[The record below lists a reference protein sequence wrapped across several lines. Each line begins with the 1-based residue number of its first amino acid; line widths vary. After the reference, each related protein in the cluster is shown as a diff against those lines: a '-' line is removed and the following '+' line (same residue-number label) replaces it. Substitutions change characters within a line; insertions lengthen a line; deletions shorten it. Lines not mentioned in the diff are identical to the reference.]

1 MAVGAG
7 GGFGARLA
15 ALFAGEGPALVVR
28 DGALRAA
35 RAFTAAQAH
44 ERVESGTRIA
54 IAAGASIGAGTR
66 IELLGGAVSIG
77 AGARIGEGVV
87 LRPSGSISICAGC
100 VVEDLAQLES
110 DLAGAASPLSLGD
123 GTRGLYEPIHGSAP
137 DLAGKGVANPCG
149 ASMSKCCD
157 SSEVPPTR

>member
-1 MAVGAG
+1 MAVGAD

-15 ALFAGEGPALVVR
+15 ALFAGVGPALVVR

-87 LRPSGSISICAGC
+87 LNVEGQGAHARVQVNFESAGTKW
-100 VVEDLAQLES
+100 LMMQFANLE
-110 DLAGAASPLSLGD
+110 PV
-123 GTRGLYEPIHGSAP
+123 R
-137 DLAGKGVANPCG
+137 
-149 ASMSKCCD
+149 
-157 SSEVPPTR
+157 